1 MENSK
6 MKKIISILVLG
17 LALFLLLSYFP
28 SNTFVNDNTLGEGDN
43 YAISVPAKPPK
54 PPER

>member
-1 MENSK
+1 MVN
-6 MKKIISILVLG
+6 KKITLIVLG
-17 LALFLLLSYFP
+17 LAILLLLSFLP
-28 SNTFVNDNTLGEGDN
+28 SNTSYSENVLGTSDN